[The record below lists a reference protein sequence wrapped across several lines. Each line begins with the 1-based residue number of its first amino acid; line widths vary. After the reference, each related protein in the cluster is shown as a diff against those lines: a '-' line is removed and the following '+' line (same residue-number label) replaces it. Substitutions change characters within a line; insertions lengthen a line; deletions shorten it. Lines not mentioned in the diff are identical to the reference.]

1 MRKNLVNYKN
11 GECPRFVQLH
21 AIECGWGVFPPLLLQ
36 HNRGSA
42 QITYKYIHPHNSCT
56 FCWKCPFA
64 NLLSKMPEDLLG
76 SVSSLASA
84 FASDPWGAA
93 SEALEALDKLFRCEG
108 GEDEGEDEEEDGV
121 ESGVERHRQ
130 SSSPSCGQH
139 WVPVL
144 YCCAGVAVL
153 LLSYA
158 ALYSG
163 AVLFTSYGRSCDG
176 VFCGFL
182 SLLQSKTFCLI
193 FPTFDL
199 NLFQVG
205 K

>member
-1 MRKNLVNYKN
+1 
-11 GECPRFVQLH
+11 
-21 AIECGWGVFPPLLLQ
+21 
-36 HNRGSA
+36 
-42 QITYKYIHPHNSCT
+42 
-56 FCWKCPFA
+56 
-64 NLLSKMPEDLLG
+64 MPEDLLG

-108 GEDEGEDEEEDGV
+108 GGEEGEEEEEVEREDE
-121 ESGVERHRQ
+121 RLRQ
-130 SSSPSCGQH
+130 SSSSSCGQH

-176 VFCGFL
+176 VFCKFL
-182 SLLQSKTFCLI
+182 SLLQSKTFVRFFFYI
-193 FPTFDL
+193 
-199 NLFQVG
+199 
-205 K
+205 